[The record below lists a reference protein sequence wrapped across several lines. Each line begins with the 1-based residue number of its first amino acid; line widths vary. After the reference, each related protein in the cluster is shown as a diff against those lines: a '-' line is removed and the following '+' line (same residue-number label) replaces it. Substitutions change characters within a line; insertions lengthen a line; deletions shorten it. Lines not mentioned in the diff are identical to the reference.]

1 MLEYDMSVGGKLPKE
16 ADLVRDSDPE
26 LAMKG
31 SKALP
36 RLFAGL

>member
-1 MLEYDMSVGGKLPKE
+1 MSVGGKLSRE
-16 ADLVRDSDPE
+16 ADLFHDSNPE